1 MKSTIRNRATA
12 FGVATVT
19 GLAGIAF
26 ASGPALAD
34 SAGLADSTS
43 QTAAADSDTQSVHFP
58 TDPTTYADELVRAW
72 GNGNTDRVEA
82 FASPGVVDEL
92 DAHRD
97 DNVTHWDRMGTEGAA
112 GTTYVDYVNTVTGET
127 MSLGL
132 PTEAVHNGGERGEPH
147 AVHSVRFQG

>member
-1 MKSTIRNRATA
+1 MPPCGGSRHDEGSDLMKSTIRNRATA

-26 ASGPALAD
+26 AGGPSLAD
-34 SAGLADSTS
+34 SDSTS
-43 QTAAADSDTQSVHFP
+43 QSAAADSGTQSVHFP

-82 FASPGVVDEL
+82 FTSPGVVDEL

-97 DNVTHWDRMGTEGAA
+97 DNVTHCDRMRTEGAA
-112 GTTYVDYVNTVTGET
+112 GTTYVDYVNTVTGAT
-127 MSLGL
+127 MPLAL
-132 PTEAVHNGGERGEPH
+132 PTEAVHNTATAH
-147 AVHSVRFQG
+147 

>member
-1 MKSTIRNRATA
+1 KSTIRNRATA
-12 FGVATVT
+12 LGVATAT

-26 ASGPALAD
+26 ASGPALAGG
-34 SAGLADSTS
+34 AGLADSTS

-58 TDPTTYADELVRAW
+58 TDPTSYADELVRAW

-82 FASPGVVDEL
+82 FTSPGVVDEL

-112 GTTYVDYVNTVTGET
+112 GTTYGDDVNTVTGET

-132 PTEAVHNGGERGEPH
+132 PTDAARHRGAGGGRH
-147 AVHSVRFQG
+147 AGHSARR

>member
-19 GLAGIAF
+19 GPAQTNFSALLAA
-26 ASGPALAD
+26 
-34 SAGLADSTS
+34 
-43 QTAAADSDTQSVHFP
+43 VHFP
-58 TDPTTYADELVRAW
+58 TDPTTYADELVQAW